1 MARGILQ
8 TASIGIFTWL
18 TGPGIALAQPVQRG
32 GGYGGYWGP
41 HMMFGGWGGG
51 WLGWIM
57 MILFWVL
64 IVAGVVA
71 LVKWLVT
78 SSRSSEVGRPSG
90 GSSALDILKERYAR
104 GEITKDEFQQM
115 RKDLQSD

>member
-1 MARGILQ
+1 MARGIFL
-8 TASIGIFTWL
+8 TTSIGILSWL
-18 TGPGIALAQPVQRG
+18 GGPGIALAQPAQRG

-71 LVKWLVT
+71 LVKWLIT
-78 SSRSSEVGRPSG
+78 SSRPSSEVGRSG
-90 GSSALDILKERYAR
+90 GNALDILRERYAR
-104 GEITKDEFQQM
+104 GEITKDEFEGM
-115 RKDLQSD
+115 KKDIQS